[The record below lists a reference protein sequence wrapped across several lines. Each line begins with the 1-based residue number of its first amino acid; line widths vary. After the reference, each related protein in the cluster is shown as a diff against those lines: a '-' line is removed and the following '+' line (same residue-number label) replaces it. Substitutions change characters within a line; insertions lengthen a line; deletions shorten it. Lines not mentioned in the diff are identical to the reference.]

1 VTEDNRQNLVN
12 VGMRLSVTADSTP
25 DATAVAVPLGRD
37 RSGKRRYQTLTY
49 RELDDDSNRLAAGL
63 VNMGVRPGMRIV
75 LLVRLGIDFI
85 SLVFALF
92 KTGAV
97 IVLIDP
103 GMGRRRMLE
112 CLREVEPDGFV
123 AIPVA
128 HAIRVLMGR
137 RFGKARLNVT
147 VGRRWFWG
155 GRTIRDLRRSA
166 ADAFRGA
173 TTQADDPAAIIF
185 TSGATGP
192 AKGVLFHHGT
202 FNHQVEQ
209 IREFYDIRPGG
220 IDVACFPLFALF
232 NAAMGTSTILPKMD
246 PSRPAQVDPRNIVEA
261 VHDFQAT
268 QAFASPAVWNVV
280 GRYCE
285 QRQVKMPSLRRV
297 LSAGAPVP
305 AHVLARIKSVIAPDG
320 DMHTPYGATEALPV
334 ASIAASEVLS
344 ETAARSDDGAGT
356 CVGRR
361 FSGIQW
367 QVIRITDDP
376 IDSIEAAEP
385 LATGEIGELIVCGP
399 VVTREYVTQTH
410 ANRKAKIR
418 DGGTIWHRMGDVGYL
433 DENDRFWFCGRK
445 AHRVRTADGPMYPVP
460 CEAILNCHWRV
471 FRSALVG
478 VGAPGEQEPVL
489 VAELWPGSRPES
501 AMDEQDL
508 KDELLRLIHDHPI
521 TQRVGRLFL
530 HDGLPVD
537 VRHNA
542 KINREELARWAERQ
556 MKVAE

>member
-1 VTEDNRQNLVN
+1 VTDNGSPNIVN
-12 VGMRLSVTADSTP
+12 VGMRLSETAQTLP
-25 DATAVAVPLGRD
+25 DAMAVAVPRGRD
-37 RSGKRRYQTLTY
+37 RSGQRQYRTLTF

-63 VNMGVRPGMRIV
+63 ANMGVRPGMRIV

-137 RFGKARLNVT
+137 RFSKARWNVT

-155 GRTIRDLRRSA
+155 GPTIRDLRQAA
-166 ADAFRGA
+166 ADAFQGA
-173 TTQADDPAAIIF
+173 TTHADDPAAIIF

-192 AKGVLFHHGT
+192 AKGVLFQHGT
-202 FNHQVEQ
+202 FHHQVEQ
-209 IREFYDIRPGG
+209 IRDFYEIRPGG

-232 NAAMGTSTILPKMD
+232 NAAMGTSTVLPEMD

-261 VHDFQAT
+261 IVDFGAT

-285 QRQVKMPSLRRV
+285 ERAVKMPSLRRV

-305 AHVLARIKSVIAPDG
+305 PHVLSRIKSVISADG

-334 ASIAASEVLS
+334 ASISASEVLR
-344 ETAARSDDGAGT
+344 ETASRSAEGAGT

-361 FSGIQW
+361 FSGIDW
-367 QVIRITDDP
+367 RVIRITDDP
-376 IDSIEAAEP
+376 LEGIDRAEP
-385 LATGEIGELIVCGP
+385 LATGEIGELIVRGP

-410 ANRKAKIR
+410 ANPKAKIW
-418 DGGTIWHRMGDVGYL
+418 DGTSVWHRMGDVGYL
-433 DENDRFWFCGRK
+433 DDYDRFWFCGRK
-445 AHRVRTADGPMYPVP
+445 AHRVLTAEGPLYPVP
-460 CEAILNCHWRV
+460 CEAILNRHERV

-478 VGAPGEQEPVL
+478 VGARGKQVPVL
-489 VAELWPGSRPES
+489 VAETWPDRAPTGPADQRSLTE
-501 AMDEQDL
+501 
-508 KDELLRLIHDHPI
+508 ELLRLARKHSL
-521 TQRVGRLFL
+521 TQRVERILL
-530 HDGLPVD
+530 HPSLPVD

-542 KINREELARWAERQ
+542 KINREELARWAAQQ